1 MTYTYEWTWELCDTE
16 GEIIDQG
23 FWDSL
28 RECREDAPAGADL
41 ALMWRD
47 GNDDDGE
54 LERAYAYCQPG
65 PTGSG
70 LVLPDF
76 FDNGWHRVPKRFHAE
91 VRRFHAV
98 GGAA

>member
-1 MTYTYEWTWELCDTE
+1 
-16 GEIIDQG
+16 
-23 FWDSL
+23 
-28 RECREDAPAGADL
+28 
-41 ALMWRD
+41 MWRD

-65 PTGSG
+65 PSGSG

-91 VRRFHAV
+91 VKRTA
-98 GGAA
+98 